1 MDLEP
6 DEGVH
11 ELVTDGWHRK
21 SQKPLLSYVDGEE
34 RKEITVA
41 VAFRSYNTSLD
52 CTVMVLKTELL
63 QLIKCVSLRCGRSR
77 EKKIECGSTEGEKD
91 SVLDIG

>member
-1 MDLEP
+1 M
-6 DEGVH
+6 
-11 ELVTDGWHRK
+11 
-21 SQKPLLSYVDGEE
+21 SYVDGKE

-52 CTVMVLKTELL
+52 CTVMTELL
-63 QLIKCVSLRCGRSR
+63 QLIKCVSLRCWRSK

>member
-1 MDLEP
+1 MEP
-6 DEGVH
+6 DEGAR

-41 VAFRSYNTSLD
+41 VTFRSCNTSLD
-52 CTVMVLKTELL
+52 CTVMTELL
-63 QLIKCVSLRCGRSR
+63 QLIKCVSLRCWRSR
-77 EKKIECGSTEGEKD
+77 EKKIECGGTEGEKD

>member
-1 MDLEP
+1 M
-6 DEGVH
+6 
-11 ELVTDGWHRK
+11 TDGWHRK

-52 CTVMVLKTELL
+52 CTVMTELL
-63 QLIKCVSLRCGRSR
+63 QLIKCVSLRSK
-77 EKKIECGSTEGEKD
+77 EKKIECGGTEGEKD